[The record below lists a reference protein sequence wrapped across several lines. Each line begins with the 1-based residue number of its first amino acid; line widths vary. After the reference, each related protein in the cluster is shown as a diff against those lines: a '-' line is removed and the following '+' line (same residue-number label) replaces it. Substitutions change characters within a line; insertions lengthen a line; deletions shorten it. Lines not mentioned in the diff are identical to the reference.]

1 MSKWDTI
8 TSERP
13 STNYSTISQIRE
25 EQEYIEEELPNSKDQ
40 NQLSFVNIDPVP
52 VRVRDL
58 SISARLDSP
67 LQRLNP
73 LQRNKNKNNDV
84 EQANIKT
91 ILDTTSFDL
100 RAGSLMAIIGGS
112 GSGKTTLLNVLANRS
127 ASSTLF
133 KKGEV
138 SFGGKNLN
146 HIRNAYV
153 IQQDILSPN
162 LTARETLI
170 YATELRLPD
179 STTKLERLT
188 LVEEVILELGLKDC
202 ADTIVGD
209 STHKGLSGGEK
220 RRLSIGIQILSNPSV
235 LFLDEPTTG
244 LDAHSAY
251 LLIKTLKQLANR
263 GRTIIISIHQP
274 RSDIF
279 FLFDYLCILS
289 QGKTVYSYKVDT
301 VLSYFGDLGYTV
313 PENVNPADYLI
324 DITAVDVRTT
334 AAEEESSKRLVRFV
348 YEWKNYEKGI
358 INGSTQMEKGVS
370 MASTSKSV
378 KPQNKAPF
386 WRELTVL
393 TRRTFLLT
401 IRDSI
406 TLLSMVCEAIFMGII
421 CGWVFYKPNHDLSG
435 IRTMTGAAYSANS
448 LQGYLMLLFEVYR
461 LSSVDIKLF
470 DRERSDNCVS
480 IVGFLLSR
488 RIAKLFTED
497 IIVPL
502 FFSLTTY
509 FMFGFV
515 YNAKNFFI
523 YYATIFLIHETSM
536 TGAMLSVSLSR
547 NFANASLFS
556 NLNYTLQSM
565 ACGYFVNAKTMPVY
579 VRWTKYIAYVWYG
592 FGALIANQF
601 TDFEGDCPY
610 ESPEDCVSYQG
621 KYIIHNLGFWDN
633 WITVPIV
640 VILCWSI
647 GFYLVAGVILK
658 FNKVDVALSKQVKS
672 ATPQEKHNE
681 ELQTLGSMG
690 DESNNTESLNIDV
703 NLSNLCLGVRIKKA
717 RVSKEKVILDDIS
730 ATFKSGKVN
739 AIMGP
744 SGSGKSSLLNLISGR
759 LSSDLINRYTSSGD
773 IFFNNYI
780 VTTNMVNSICSYV
793 SQDDDHLL
801 STLSV
806 RETLAVAADLRLGQL
821 SKTEKSDIVEDIISK
836 LGLRSCANTLVG
848 SEFIKGISGG
858 EKRRVSIAIQLLNNP
873 KILLLDEPT
882 SGLDSFTASSIL
894 EILQELAKEGKTII
908 LTIHQPRSDLFQKF
922 GQVLLLAKG
931 GRVGYNG
938 EQQNMVSYF
947 ASLGYACPKLTNSAD
962 HVLDLISVNNQ
973 NLHREKVTK
982 ERVDFLL
989 KNWEHHTH
997 LETPQDIRIIN
1008 ESEFPRIFGS
1018 FIRKPAG
1025 FSVALYACIKQLGIT
1040 TLRNQQVF
1048 IARISQVAGLGVII
1062 ALFFAP
1068 LKNDFIGISNRLGL
1082 VQEVTSLYFC
1092 GMLNNLSSYPDQRNY
1107 FYHEYDDR
1115 VYGILPFFLSYM
1127 VVEIPFEIISS
1138 FIFAAFL
1145 GPVVGLPR
1153 TPEMFFAITYVS
1165 FLTTFCGESLG
1176 IITNTIFH
1184 HAGFAVNVVSIIL
1197 SIGTFMAGVMSLQ
1210 MDSVLKGINWISPLK
1225 YGLSIL
1231 LNMAFPDDLKFK
1243 CDDSSRDVD
1252 GNCIFSN
1259 GDDVLRQYGL
1269 KAPYKKFFG
1278 VLLVVA
1284 FVYRFI
1290 IAYGILR
1297 IKLLKINLGVFSPT
1311 AKK

>member
-1 MSKWDTI
+1 MTSKWHPTV
-8 TSERP
+8 
-13 STNYSTISQIRE
+13 TNSYSSSHD
-25 EQEYIEEELPNSKDQ
+25 IELESNEIDQSKDQ
-40 NQLSFVNIDPVP
+40 PQLSFVNIDPVP
-52 VRVRDL
+52 VKVRDL
-58 SISARLDSP
+58 SISARLDNP
-67 LQRLNP
+67 FQRLNP
-73 LQRNKNKNNDV
+73 FHRFRNKKNKDDLEN
-84 EQANIKT
+84 ANIKT

-100 RAGSLMAIIGGS
+100 PSGSLMAIIGGS

-127 ASSTLF
+127 SSSTLF
-133 KKGEV
+133 RKGDI
-138 SFGGKNLN
+138 SFGGKSLN

-162 LTARETLI
+162 LTARETLV

-179 STTKLERLT
+179 STTKLERLR

-220 RRLSIGIQILSNPSV
+220 RRLSIGIQILSNPSL

-244 LDAHSAY
+244 LDAHSAF

-289 QGKTVYSYKVDT
+289 QGKTVYSYKVDK
-301 VLSYFGDLGYTV
+301 VLEYFGQLGYTV

-324 DITAVDVRTT
+324 DITAVDIRTT
-334 AAEEESSKRLVRFV
+334 QAEQESSKRLVKFV
-348 YEWKNYEKGI
+348 NNWQNYEKTI
-358 INGSTQMEKGVS
+358 INDNIEMEKGIP
-370 MASTSKSV
+370 MASSV
-378 KPQNKAPF
+378 NPANSQHKAPF

-393 TRRTFLLT
+393 TRRTFLLS
-401 IRDSI
+401 IRDSV
-406 TLLSMVCEAIFMGII
+406 TLLSMVCEALFMGII
-421 CGWVFYKPNHDLSG
+421 CGWVFYKPKHDLSG
-435 IRTMTGAAYSANS
+435 IRTMTGAAYSANA

-461 LSSVDIKLF
+461 LTSVDIKLY

-509 FMFGFV
+509 FMFGFI
-515 YNAKNFFI
+515 YTAKKFFI
-523 YYATIFLIHETSM
+523 YFATIFLIHETSM
-536 TGAMLSVSLSR
+536 TGAMFSVSLSR

-592 FGALIANQF
+592 FGALVSNQF
-601 TDFEGDCPY
+601 TGFIGSCPY
-610 ESPEDCVSYQG
+610 ENPQDCASYQG
-621 KYIIHNLGFWDN
+621 KYIIHNLGYWEN

-640 VILCWSI
+640 VIMCWAI

-672 ATPQEKHNE
+672 STPEEKQDE
-681 ELQTLGSMG
+681 ELEQL
-690 DESNNTESLNIDV
+690 EHVREEVNTPEKLNIDV
-703 NLSNLCLGVRIKKA
+703 NLLNLCLGVRIKKG
-717 RVSKEKVILDDIS
+717 RTSKEKIILDNIS
-730 ATFKSGKVN
+730 ATFKAGKVN

-744 SGSGKSSLLNLISGR
+744 SGSGKSSLLNLVSGR
-759 LSSDLINRYTSSGD
+759 LSSDLINRYTSSGE

-780 VTTNMVNSICSYV
+780 VTTKMVNSICSYV

-801 STLSV
+801 ATLSV
-806 RETLAVAADLRLGQL
+806 RETLTVAADLRLGQL
-821 SKTEKSDIVEDIISK
+821 PQDKKFEIVEDIINK
-836 LGLRSCANTLVG
+836 LGLKSCANTLIG

-858 EKRRVSIAIQLLNNP
+858 EIRRVSIAIQLLNNP

-894 EILQELAKEGKTII
+894 EILQKLANEGKTII

-931 GRVGYNG
+931 GKVGYNG
-938 EQQNMVSYF
+938 EQLKMVDYF
-947 ASLGYACPKLTNSAD
+947 ASLGYPCPKLTNSAD

-973 NLHREKVTK
+973 TLHKEKITK
-982 ERVDFLL
+982 ERVEKLL
-989 KNWEHHTH
+989 NNWSGRNVSTS
-997 LETPQDIRIIN
+997 PQDVRTIN
-1008 ESEFPRIFGS
+1008 ESEFPKIFGS
-1018 FIRKPAG
+1018 FIREPAK
-1025 FSVALYACIKQLGIT
+1025 FHVAFYACVKQLGIT

-1048 IARISQVAGLGVII
+1048 IARISQVAGMGVII

-1068 LKNDFIGISNRLGL
+1068 LKNDYIGVSNRLGL

-1127 VVEIPFEIISS
+1127 IVEIPFEIISS

-1153 TPEMFFAITYVS
+1153 TPEMFFAIAYVS
-1165 FLTTFCGESLG
+1165 FLITFCGESLG

-1197 SIGTFMAGVMSLQ
+1197 SIGTFMAGIMSLQ

-1225 YGLSIL
+1225 YGMSIL
-1231 LNMAFPDDLKFK
+1231 LNMAFSDDVTFK
-1243 CDDSSRDVD
+1243 CDEASSRDV
-1252 GNCIFSN
+1252 N
-1259 GDDVLRQYGL
+1259 GDCVFNNGGDVLRQYAL

-1284 FVYRFI
+1284 FIYRFV

-1297 IKLLKINLGVFSPT
+1297 LKLLKINLGVFNST